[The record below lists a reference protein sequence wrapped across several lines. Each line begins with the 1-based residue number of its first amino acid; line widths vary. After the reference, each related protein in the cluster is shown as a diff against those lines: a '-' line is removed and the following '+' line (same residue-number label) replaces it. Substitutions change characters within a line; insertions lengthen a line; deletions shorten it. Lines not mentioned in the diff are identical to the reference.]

1 MAPLN
6 KPVLI
11 AHPDSKKRTKFR
23 ATWFDDIQDN
33 ITKEWVVDGV
43 FGVGEFTY
51 VVGKPSSGKSA
62 IISDVAC
69 HVGAGMEWHGRKV
82 RRGLVVY
89 IAAERGALTR
99 RRMMAFR
106 KHHKPGSVALAIIEG
121 TPDLTNG
128 LSDAN
133 ELVDSITRLGQ
144 ERGLPPVWII
154 IDTLSRSFGGGDQ
167 NKSQDMGR
175 FIQAADALIA
185 GTGAHVTVIH
195 HTPWE
200 QDRAKGAI
208 DLDGAVDASFVVSK
222 TTKGHVFRC
231 DGANDGDAG
240 PITAFTM
247 MSVEIGTD
255 DAGKATSAPVVVP
268 NDSSVDEKLPNGNLI
283 NLRNRAKPIRVQA
296 FEAAL
301 KSAGRINPDNGR
313 MAVHDRDLRE
323 HLSRERGGPLVKD
336 DSLASM
342 LRRDMA
348 ELQKKGE
355 AEKIGEWF
363 YPTAANDNFK
373 RK

>member
-1 MAPLN
+1 
-6 KPVLI
+6 
-11 AHPDSKKRTKFR
+11 
-23 ATWFDDIQDN
+23 
-33 ITKEWVVDGV
+33 
-43 FGVGEFTY
+43 
-51 VVGKPSSGKSA
+51 
-62 IISDVAC
+62 
-69 HVGAGMEWHGRKV
+69 
-82 RRGLVVY
+82 
-89 IAAERGALTR
+89 
-99 RRMMAFR
+99 MMAFR
-106 KHHKPGSVALAIIEG
+106 KHNKPGSVALAIIEG

-222 TTKGHVFRC
+222 TKKGHVFRC

-247 MSVEIGTD
+247 MSVEIGID
-255 DAGKATSAPVVVP
+255 DNGKVTSAPVVVP
-268 NDSSVDEKLPNGNLI
+268 DDSFVDEELSDGSFIK
-283 NLRNRAKPIRVQA
+283 LRNPEKPSRVRA

-301 KSAGRINPDNGR
+301 QSAGRINPDNGR
-313 MAVHDRDLRE
+313 TAVHDRDLRE
-323 HLSRERGGPLVKD
+323 HLSRERRAPHVKEK
-336 DSLASM
+336 SLETM
-342 LRRDMA
+342 VRRDIA
-348 ELQKKGE
+348 ALQEKGD

-363 YPTAANDNFK
+363 YPTAANDNTK
-373 RK
+373 AK